1 MKIGQ
6 KYTSKLK
13 IFENCTIREIK
24 IIDNEVFIEVIDKD
38 GFNTYPPEL
47 FFQSF
52 EPEVETNDNNS

>member
-6 KYTSKLK
+6 KYTSKVK

-24 IIDNEVFIEVIDKD
+24 VIEDEVFIEVIDKD

-52 EPEVETNDNNS
+52 EPNEDNS